1 MTTGIARLAILTVSI
16 TLTACTVFPTP
27 EPPRVMDLAPSA
39 DQARL
44 TPAKQ
49 VSLRVDTPLAS
60 DPLDSS
66 RILLKPTPYEYQALP
81 GVRWRDSMP
90 VVLRDHLIQS
100 YRQSGAFNKVVTD
113 TSPATTTHTLISE
126 LTAFQ
131 AENRSGGV
139 FVVIDLHTEVMNNRS
154 RRTLCADNHR
164 LELEADSAVIE
175 DLVVTFSEGAQ
186 ALSARTNRWAF
197 DCLGD
202 DKRL

>member
-1 MTTGIARLAILTVSI
+1 
-16 TLTACTVFPTP
+16 
-27 EPPRVMDLAPSA
+27 MDLAPSA
-39 DQARL
+39 DQAKL
-44 TPAKQ
+44 NPAKQ
-49 VSLRVDTPLAS
+49 VSLRIDTPLAS
-60 DPLDSS
+60 HPLDSS
-66 RILLKPTPYEYQALP
+66 RILLKPSPYEFQAVP

-100 YRQSGAFNKVVTD
+100 YRKSGAFKKIVTD

-126 LTAFQ
+126 LTAFH
-131 AENRSGGV
+131 AENRSDGA

-154 RRTLCADNHR
+154 RHTLCADSHR
-164 LELEADSAVIE
+164 LELKAESAVIE

-186 ALSARTNRWAF
+186 ALSASTNRWVF